1 MIDVGKLNLPTAGPV
16 AEALEQFSVH
26 NMMLGAEILRDAAYH
41 AVVKAAQQRGWPSE
55 TQEQVYDL
63 LEKLDDSLGLISGYM
78 YAEGLPDKIRYRYDE
93 ITAADIET
101 DCWVVDSFLAG
112 IRGKDGNLPFDRGR
126 YAVNSEP
133 ILADVVAKLDLPTE
147 GPAAAALQEFAVH
160 NMMRGAEILRD
171 AAYHAVVKA
180 AKPRGWPCET
190 QEQTYTAI
198 EALDNEEL
206 GLMSGYLHA
215 EGLPDKIRYRYGDI
229 IAGELEMDCWA
240 IDGFLTR
247 IKQVAK

>member
-147 GPAAAALQEFAVH
+147 GPGCGGVAGIRGTQHDARRRNPARRRLPCRSQGGQAARLAL
-160 NMMRGAEILRD
+160 
-171 AAYHAVVKA
+171 
-180 AKPRGWPCET
+180 
-190 QEQTYTAI
+190 
-198 EALDNEEL
+198 
-206 GLMSGYLHA
+206 
-215 EGLPDKIRYRYGDI
+215 
-229 IAGELEMDCWA
+229 
-240 IDGFLTR
+240 
-247 IKQVAK
+247 